1 MLKIIIPLNNIN
13 ERKYILDII
22 FNEFL
27 GLKFELVEDKECK
40 DWIIELENKK
50 VLTIK
55 DTFFNNYS
63 QDLEYLK
70 LDNIPSK
77 IEDLDI
83 FAASFFMLTR
93 WEEYVSKNR
102 DEHDRFPATESLAF
116 KQNFLDRPVVNEN
129 VEKLKKMLLNLDNSL
144 FFKEYNYKFTL
155 THDVDVPF
163 KYYSLKSTIRT
174 LAGDLL
180 KRGDIKLFFSNLNNF
195 IKSKI
200 NYKKDPFYTFDF
212 ILEMNKKYNISSY
225 FFFMSGGTTNKDN
238 FYNINDFRI
247 EQLIKNIKD
256 SNNHVGIHPSYSSY
270 DDMKQLSKEKKA
282 LSVIVNLDIKFG
294 RQHYLN
300 FAIPD
305 TWQNWEEQ
313 NMLFDSTLGYA
324 DMPGFRC
331 GVCYEYSVFNILTRK
346 KLKLKEKPLIVM
358 ECTIF
363 EERYMNLNYEDSYR
377 KIIKYIDIVK
387 QYNGEFVLLWHN
399 DRLISCEQKIL
410 YKRILTNAE
419 K

>member
-313 NMLFDSTLGYA
+313 NMLFVSTLTYA

>member
-282 LSVIVNLDIKFG
+282 LSVVVNLDIKFG

>member
-1 MLKIIIPLNNIN
+1 
-13 ERKYILDII
+13 
-22 FNEFL
+22 
-27 GLKFELVEDKECK
+27 
-40 DWIIELENKK
+40 
-50 VLTIK
+50 
-55 DTFFNNYS
+55 
-63 QDLEYLK
+63 
-70 LDNIPSK
+70 
-77 IEDLDI
+77 
-83 FAASFFMLTR
+83 
-93 WEEYVSKNR
+93 
-102 DEHDRFPATESLAF
+102 
-116 KQNFLDRPVVNEN
+116 
-129 VEKLKKMLLNLDNSL
+129 
-144 FFKEYNYKFTL
+144 
-155 THDVDVPF
+155 
-163 KYYSLKSTIRT
+163 
-174 LAGDLL
+174 
-180 KRGDIKLFFSNLNNF
+180 
-195 IKSKI
+195 
-200 NYKKDPFYTFDF
+200 
-212 ILEMNKKYNISSY
+212 
-225 FFFMSGGTTNKDN
+225 MSGGTTNKDN

-282 LSVIVNLDIKFG
+282 LSVVVNLDIKFG

>member
-212 ILEMNKKYNISSY
+212 I
-225 FFFMSGGTTNKDN
+225 
-238 FYNINDFRI
+238 
-247 EQLIKNIKD
+247 
-256 SNNHVGIHPSYSSY
+256 
-270 DDMKQLSKEKKA
+270 
-282 LSVIVNLDIKFG
+282 
-294 RQHYLN
+294 
-300 FAIPD
+300 
-305 TWQNWEEQ
+305 
-313 NMLFDSTLGYA
+313 
-324 DMPGFRC
+324 
-331 GVCYEYSVFNILTRK
+331 
-346 KLKLKEKPLIVM
+346 
-358 ECTIF
+358 
-363 EERYMNLNYEDSYR
+363 
-377 KIIKYIDIVK
+377 
-387 QYNGEFVLLWHN
+387 
-399 DRLISCEQKIL
+399 
-410 YKRILTNAE
+410 
-419 K
+419 